1 MPTRES
7 FHLGMAKRAYVDGS
21 LTLEEFK
28 QSVEHVLRGGTL
40 NAAGRIPQYVTIT
53 RTVIESPYAK
63 A

>member
-1 MPTRES
+1 
-7 FHLGMAKRAYVDGS
+7 MAKRAYVDGS